1 MADTSE
7 SGAVAAQQK
16 SPPPIDDL
24 MLAMDVV
31 DTLRHNQ
38 DLALRELDEPRREAE
53 LIDRLRE
60 IYRGQGI
67 AVPDSVLHE
76 GVRALKES
84 RFLYTPPA
92 PSWRTTLAHGWVS
105 RQRIGK
111 VLLVGAA
118 AVALGWAIYEF
129 GVVGPAERRAQEQRL
144 EVTERL
150 PKALE
155 RAHAEA
161 SAEARVQPARERADE
176 IAKDGRSAL
185 GRGDAAGA
193 RAAINQLDLLRAD
206 LRREY
211 TLRIV
216 SKPNE
221 PSGVWRLPRR
231 NPLGRNYYLIVEPIA
246 PDGRVLSLPIT
257 SEEDGEK
264 ATVSRWGVRVS
275 KEVFDR
281 VRQDKNDNGI
291 IDNSRV
297 GEKRRGG
304 LEIDYLMPVQGGVIL
319 KW

>member
-1 MADTSE
+1 MPDVLE
-7 SGAVAAQQK
+7 GGAVPAQQR
-16 SPPPIDDL
+16 SPPQIDDL

-53 LIDRLRE
+53 LVQRLRE
-60 IYRGQGI
+60 IYRSQGI
-67 AVPDSVLHE
+67 SVPDSVLQE

-84 RFLYTPPA
+84 RFVYTPP
-92 PSWRTTLAHGWVS
+92 PPGWRTTLAHWWVS
-105 RQRIGK
+105 RHRIGK
-111 VLLVGAA
+111 VVLAGTAA
-118 AVALGWAIYEF
+118 LAVTWAVYEF

-144 EVTERL
+144 ELTERL
-150 PKALE
+150 PRALE

-161 SAEARVQPARERADE
+161 SAEARVQAARERADE
-176 IAKDGRSAL
+176 ITRDGRSAL
-185 GRGDAAGA
+185 GRGDVATA
-193 RAAINQLDLLRAD
+193 RSAISQLEALRAE

-211 TLRIV
+211 TLRVV
-216 SKPNE
+216 SRPNE
-221 PSGVWRLPRR
+221 PSGVWRIPRR

-246 PDGRVLSLPIT
+246 ADGRVLSLPIN

-275 KEVFDR
+275 KEVFDH

>member
-1 MADTSE
+1 MADTNE
-7 SGAVAAQQK
+7 NGAVAAQQK
-16 SPPPIDDL
+16 SLPQIDDL

-38 DLALRELDEPRREAE
+38 DLVLRELDEPRREVQ

-92 PSWRTTLAHGWVS
+92 PGWPTTLAHWWV
-105 RQRIGK
+105 RRLRIGRAA
-111 VLLVGAA
+111 LIGAV
-118 AVALGWAIYEF
+118 AVALTWGIYEF

-144 EVTERL
+144 ELAERL

-185 GRGDAAGA
+185 GRSDAAGA
-193 RAAINQLDLLRAD
+193 RAAINQLDVLRAD

-246 PDGRVLSLPIT
+246 PDGRLLSLPIT

-275 KEVFDR
+275 KEVFDQ

-291 IDNSRV
+291 VDNSRV

>member
-1 MADTSE
+1 MPDISE
-7 SGAVAAQQK
+7 SEAAGARQR
-16 SPPPIDDL
+16 SPPQIDDL

-38 DLALRELDEPRREAE
+38 DLVLRELDEPRREAE

-60 IYRGQGI
+60 IYRSQGI
-67 AVPDSVLHE
+67 AVHESVLQE

-84 RFLYTPPA
+84 RFVYTPP
-92 PSWRTTLAHGWVS
+92 PQSWRTTLAHWWV
-105 RQRIGK
+105 RRHGIGRV
-111 VLLVGAA
+111 VLGGLLAA
-118 AVALGWAIYEF
+118 ALAWAVYEF
-129 GVVGPAERRAQEQRL
+129 AVVGPSERRAQELRL
-144 EVTERL
+144 ELTERL
-150 PKALE
+150 PRTLE

-161 SAEARVQPARERADE
+161 SAEARVQPARDRADE
-176 IAKDGRSAL
+176 IARDARSAL
-185 GRGDAAGA
+185 ARGDASGA
-193 RAAINQLDLLRAD
+193 RTAITQLELLRAD

-211 TLRIV
+211 TLRII
-216 SKPNE
+216 SRPNE
-221 PSGVWRLPRR
+221 PSGIWRIPRR
-231 NPLGRNYYLIVEPIA
+231 NPFGRNYYLIVEPIA

>member
-1 MADTSE
+1 MSDAGE
-7 SGAVAAQQK
+7 SGAAA
-16 SPPPIDDL
+16 PPPRSAPHIDDL

-38 DLALRELDEPRREAE
+38 DLVSRELDEPQREKE
-53 LIDRLRE
+53 LIERLRG
-60 IYRGQGI
+60 IYRSQGI
-67 AVPDSVLHE
+67 AVPDTVLQE

-84 RFLYTPPA
+84 RFVYSPPP
-92 PSWRTTLAHGWVS
+92 PSWRTTLAHWWVK
-105 RQRIGK
+105 RHKIGK
-111 VLLVGAA
+111 V
-118 AVALGWAIYEF
+118 ALGGALAITLAWGVYEF
-129 GVVGPAERRAQEQRL
+129 GIVGPAERRAQEQRVEL
-144 EVTERL
+144 TERL
-150 PKALE
+150 PRALE
-155 RAHAEA
+155 RVYAEA

-176 IAKDGRSAL
+176 IAIDGRSAL
-185 GRGDAAGA
+185 SRADAAAA
-193 RAAINQLDLLRAD
+193 RTAISQLEALRTD

-221 PSGVWRLPRR
+221 PSGVWRIPRR
-231 NPLGRNYYLIVEPIA
+231 NPIGRNYYLIVEPIA
-246 PDGRVLSLPIT
+246 PDGRILSLPIT

-275 KEVFDR
+275 KEVFDK

-304 LEIDYLMPVQGGVIL
+304 LEIDYLMPIQGGVIL

>member
-7 SGAVAAQQK
+7 SGAVAAQK
-16 SPPPIDDL
+16 SPPAIDDL

-67 AVPDSVLHE
+67 AVPDSALDE

-84 RFLYTPPA
+84 RFLYAPPA
-92 PSWRTTLAHGWVS
+92 PGWRTTVAHWWV
-105 RQRIGK
+105 RRHKIAK
-111 VLLVGAA
+111 VGF
-118 AVALGWAIYEF
+118 AVAVAIGLAWAIYEF

-144 EVTERL
+144 ELTERL

-161 SAEARVQPARERADE
+161 SGEARVQPARDE
-176 IAKDGRSAL
+176 IAKEGRSAL
-185 GRGDAAGA
+185 GRGEAAGA
-193 RAAINQLDLLRAD
+193 RAAINQLDALLAD

-221 PSGVWRLPRR
+221 PSGIWRLPRR

-246 PDGRVLSLPIT
+246 LDGRVLSLPIT

-264 ATVSRWGVRVS
+264 ATVSRWGIRVS

>member
-16 SPPPIDDL
+16 SPPAIDDL

-67 AVPDSVLHE
+67 AVPDSALYE

-84 RFLYTPPA
+84 RFLYAPPA
-92 PSWRTTLAHGWVS
+92 PGWRTTVAHWWV
-105 RQRIGK
+105 RRHKIGK
-111 VLLVGAA
+111 VGF
-118 AVALGWAIYEF
+118 AVAVAIGLAWAIYEF

-144 EVTERL
+144 ELTERL

-161 SAEARVQPARERADE
+161 SGEARVQPARDE
-176 IAKDGRSAL
+176 IAKEGRSAL
-185 GRGDAAGA
+185 GRGEAAGA
-193 RAAINQLDLLRAD
+193 RAAINQLDALLAD

-211 TLRIV
+211 TLRMV

-221 PSGVWRLPRR
+221 PSGIWRLPRR

-246 PDGRVLSLPIT
+246 LGGRVLSLPIT

-264 ATVSRWGVRVS
+264 ATVSRWGIRVS

>member
-1 MADTSE
+1 MPDAQEIRPT
-7 SGAVAAQQK
+7 APPAASVPQ
-16 SPPPIDDL
+16 IDDL

-31 DTLRHNQ
+31 DTLRHDQ
-38 DLALRELDEPRREAE
+38 EFVARELDEPRREAE
-53 LIDRLRE
+53 LINRLRE

-67 AVPDSVLHE
+67 SVPDAVLVE

-84 RFLYTPPA
+84 RFVYTPP
-92 PSWRTTLAHGWVS
+92 PSGWRTTLAHWWVS
-105 RQRIGK
+105 RHWIGK
-111 VLLVGAA
+111 VAGGLVAA
-118 AVALGWAIYEF
+118 LVILWAVYQF
-129 GVVGPAERRAQEQRL
+129 GIVGPEQRRAEAQRL
-144 EVTERL
+144 ELTERL
-150 PKALE
+150 PRALE
-155 RAHAEA
+155 RAHTEA

-176 IAKDGRSAL
+176 LASDARAALQGR
-185 GRGDAAGA
+185 DANAA
-193 RAAINQLDLLRAD
+193 RAAINHLDALKAE

-216 SKPNE
+216 SRPNE
-221 PSGVWRLPRR
+221 PSGVWRIPRR
-231 NPLGRNYYLIVEPIA
+231 NPTGRNYYLIVEPVA
-246 PDGRVLSLPIT
+246 ADGRILSLPVM
-257 SEEDGEK
+257 SEEDGER

-275 KEVFDR
+275 KEVFDQ

>member
-1 MADTSE
+1 M
-7 SGAVAAQQK
+7 
-16 SPPPIDDL
+16 
-24 MLAMDVV
+24 
-31 DTLRHNQ
+31 
-38 DLALRELDEPRREAE
+38 
-53 LIDRLRE
+53 
-60 IYRGQGI
+60 
-67 AVPDSVLHE
+67 
-76 GVRALKES
+76 
-84 RFLYTPPA
+84 
-92 PSWRTTLAHGWVS
+92 
-105 RQRIGK
+105 
-111 VLLVGAA
+111 
-118 AVALGWAIYEF
+118 
-129 GVVGPAERRAQEQRL
+129 
-144 EVTERL
+144 
-150 PKALE
+150 
-155 RAHAEA
+155 
-161 SAEARVQPARERADE
+161 
-176 IAKDGRSAL
+176 
-185 GRGDAAGA
+185 
-193 RAAINQLDLLRAD
+193 RAD

-221 PSGVWRLPRR
+221 PSGIWRLPRR

>member
-1 MADTSE
+1 MSSALWGRQSAGRKSSASSSPNVYRKHSSE
-7 SGAVAAQQK
+7 PTRK
-16 SPPPIDDL
+16 PP
-24 MLAMDVV
+24 
-31 DTLRHNQ
+31 R
-38 DLALRELDEPRREAE
+38 
-53 LIDRLRE
+53 
-60 IYRGQGI
+60 
-67 AVPDSVLHE
+67 
-76 GVRALKES
+76 
-84 RFLYTPPA
+84 
-92 PSWRTTLAHGWVS
+92 
-105 RQRIGK
+105 
-111 VLLVGAA
+111 
-118 AVALGWAIYEF
+118 
-129 GVVGPAERRAQEQRL
+129 
-144 EVTERL
+144 
-150 PKALE
+150 
-155 RAHAEA
+155 
-161 SAEARVQPARERADE
+161 EARVQPARERADE

-185 GRGDAAGA
+185 GRGDVAAA
-193 RAAINQLDLLRAD
+193 RAALNQLDVLRAD

-275 KEVFDR
+275 KEVFDQ

>member
-1 MADTSE
+1 M
-7 SGAVAAQQK
+7 SGAATLPAKPQTL
-16 SPPPIDDL
+16 DEL

-31 DTLRHNQ
+31 DTIRHRELVVEREMTEGTR
-38 DLALRELDEPRREAE
+38 DEALRA
-53 LIDRLRE
+53 RLRE
-60 IYRGQGI
+60 IYKGQGI
-67 AVPDSVLHE
+67 DVTDRVIDE
-76 GVRALKES
+76 GIKALKES
-84 RFLYTPPA
+84 RFVYTPP
-92 PSWRTTLAHGWVS
+92 PPGWRTTLAHWWV
-105 RQRIGK
+105 RRRRIGK
-111 VLLVGAA
+111 VALAGAG
-118 AVALGWAIYEF
+118 ALGILWAIYEF

-144 EVTERL
+144 ELTERL

-176 IAKDGRSAL
+176 MAKDGRSAL
-185 GRGDAAGA
+185 ERGDAAGA
-193 RAAINQLDLLRAD
+193 RAAINQLDVLRAD

-275 KEVFDR
+275 KEVFDQ

>member
-1 MADTSE
+1 MPDTSE
-7 SGAVAAQQK
+7 NGAATAQQ
-16 SPPPIDDL
+16 SAPPQIDDL

-53 LIDRLRE
+53 LIERLRE
-60 IYRGQGI
+60 IYRSQGI
-67 AVPDSVLHE
+67 AVPDTVLHE

-84 RFLYTPPA
+84 RFVYTPPA
-92 PSWRTTLAHGWVS
+92 PGWRTTLAHWWV
-105 RQRIGK
+105 RRYRIGK
-111 VLLVGAA
+111 VALAGAA
-118 AVALGWAIYEF
+118 ALAVTWAVYEF
-129 GVVGPAERRAQEQRL
+129 AVVGPAERRAQEQRL
-144 EVTERL
+144 ELTERL
-150 PKALE
+150 PRALE

-176 IAKDGRSAL
+176 VTKDGRSAL

-193 RAAINQLDLLRAD
+193 RAAINQLEVLRAD

-211 TLRIV
+211 TLRIF
-216 SKPNE
+216 SRPNE
-221 PSGVWRLPRR
+221 PSGVWRIPRR
-231 NPLGRNYYLIVEPIA
+231 NPVGRNYYLIVEPIA

-304 LEIDYLMPVQGGVIL
+304 LEVDYLMPVQGGIIL

>member
-1 MADTSE
+1 MPDSSE
-7 SGAVAAQQK
+7 TGAVRTQPT
-16 SPPPIDDL
+16 SPPQIDDL

-60 IYRGQGI
+60 IYRSQGI
-67 AVPDSVLHE
+67 AVSDSVLHE

-84 RFLYTPPA
+84 RFVYTPP
-92 PSWRTTLAHGWVS
+92 PPGWRTTLAHWWVA
-105 RQRIGK
+105 RRRIGK
-111 VLLVGAA
+111 VTFAWVAALVLAW
-118 AVALGWAIYEF
+118 AVYEF
-129 GVVGPAERRAQEQRL
+129 GVVGPAERRAYEQRL
-144 EVTERL
+144 EMTERL
-150 PKALE
+150 PRALQN
-155 RAHAEA
+155 AHAEA
-161 SAEARVQPARERADE
+161 SAEARIQPAREKADE
-176 IAKDGRSAL
+176 IMRDGRSAL
-185 GRGDAAGA
+185 ARGDAAAA
-193 RAAINQLDLLRAD
+193 RTAISQLEVLRAD

-221 PSGVWRLPRR
+221 PSGVWRIPRR
-231 NPLGRNYYLIVEPIA
+231 NPMGRNYYLVVEPIA
-246 PDGRVLSLPIT
+246 PDGRVLSLPVV
-257 SEEDGEK
+257 SEEDGER

-275 KEVFDR
+275 KEVFDQ

>member
-16 SPPPIDDL
+16 SPPQIDDL

-92 PSWRTTLAHGWVS
+92 PGWRTTLAHWWV
-105 RQRIGK
+105 RRHRIGK
-111 VLLVGAA
+111 VALAGAV
-118 AVALGWAIYEF
+118 AVALAWAIYEF

-144 EVTERL
+144 ELTERL

-161 SAEARVQPARERADE
+161 SGEARVQPARERADE

-193 RAAINQLDLLRAD
+193 RAAINQLDVLRAD

-275 KEVFDR
+275 KEVFDQ